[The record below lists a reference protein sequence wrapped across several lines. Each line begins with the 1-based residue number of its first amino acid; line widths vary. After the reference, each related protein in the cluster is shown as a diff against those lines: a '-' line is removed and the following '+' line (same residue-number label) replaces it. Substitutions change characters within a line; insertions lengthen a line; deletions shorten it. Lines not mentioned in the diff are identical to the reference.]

1 MNLTNLFEV
10 QKTFEMEHMQELK
23 IKESLPMSKKLL
35 LLQAEFG
42 SLAKKA
48 GCCNCLKDNN
58 EQKDDIFEKYIY
70 CLQLILTIG
79 VEKSYSE
86 VNVETKFPEL
96 DLVQQFLNL
105 FIDLNDFIVCSYED
119 HYITLLEDFLSLG
132 LSLGFMEEQIF
143 MGCKSKY
150 QH

>member
-10 QKTFEMEHMQELK
+10 PKKFEKELIQELK
-23 IKESLPMSKKLL
+23 PKESLPMSKRLL

-42 SLAKKA
+42 SLAKDA
-48 GCCNCLKDNN
+48 GCCNFLKDNVDC
-58 EQKDDIFEKYIY
+58 KDDIFEKYIN

-79 VEKSYSE
+79 REKNYSE
-86 VNVETKFPEL
+86 VNIEAKFPEL

-105 FIDLNDFIVCSYED
+105 FIDLNDYIVCSYED

-132 LSLGFMEEQIF
+132 LSLGFREDQIF